1 MGAGAAC
8 LRISSPI
15 IQENVARS
23 ECAACWWRRR
33 TLAQLRAAGETT
45 APGYKFGPGEVGFGV
60 IRQIDTRLRQ
70 DCMAA
75 GSGVIADGDGA
86 EKISTVLR
94 GYLAPEAAD
103 SANQE
108 VVRCLQWRRTGQTMD
123 SFTVDLDFCR
133 CRAESRTRMGS
144 IWSYTDQHAAHRW
157 PARRATRAFRQSRA
171 K

>member
-1 MGAGAAC
+1 MSNYEQRAK
-8 LRISSPI
+8 L
-15 IQENVARS
+15 
-23 ECAACWWRRR
+23 WRQV
-33 TLAQLRAAGETT
+33 TNLGPAKRASALI
-45 APGYKFGPGEVGFGV
+45 V
-60 IRQIDTRLRQ
+60 QIDTRLRQ

-94 GYLAPEAAD
+94 DYLAPEAAD

-133 CRAESRTRMGS
+133 CRAESRMQMGS
-144 IWSYTDQHAAHRW
+144 IRPYTD
-157 PARRATRAFRQSRA
+157 
-171 K
+171 